1 MSELTPLLRRFCDY
15 SITFKNNTPASIVN
29 MRSLLKRFIEFT
41 PTHTTMDLTK
51 RVVKEWIFYGREQWD
66 WSPKTIRNQLQ
77 AISSFCS
84 WLVEEEIMPENP
96 AKDIRRPK
104 LKKALPRT
112 LSKDDALTVLEWSQ
126 HYPSRNRLER
136 TRAPAI
142 IGIFLFTGLRKSE
155 LLNLKLEDV
164 RLDEGELFV
173 REGKGQKDR
182 LVPMSQRLQ
191 HILRIYKKERDR
203 RDRTCPYFFSSLF
216 RDIRMSEVAI
226 KRLVIKLREKSKVYF
241 YPHLLRHTFATLM
254 VQGGCPISDLSEMM
268 GHTCISTTAIYL
280 HATTAHLK
288 HQIKKHP
295 LGS

>member
-182 LVPMSQRLQ
+182 LVPMSQRL
-191 HILRIYKKERDR
+191 HIFSGSTR
-203 RDRTCPYFFSSLF
+203 RSGTAETEHAHISSPACSGIFACPKWPSSAW
-216 RDIRMSEVAI
+216 SSSSV
-226 KRLVIKLREKSKVYF
+226 KRARYIS
-241 YPHLLRHTFATLM
+241 T
-254 VQGGCPISDLSEMM
+254 PISFGIRS
-268 GHTCISTTAIYL
+268 
-280 HATTAHLK
+280 
-288 HQIKKHP
+288 P
-295 LGS
+295 P